1 MCPTNSATVGGKC
14 VTIDLNDEAK
24 KIIEKYKGMSK
35 GGYLL
40 PLPINETAWGD
51 DIDGEIFS
59 RWEVKRNNTLEHTN
73 SNLQKIAT
81 ALGIT
86 TRVTLYTFRHSAI
99 THACK
104 RKGAN
109 VLKLP
114 AMLEHP
120 SQ

>member
-1 MCPTNSATVGGKC
+1 
-14 VTIDLNDEAK
+14 
-24 KIIEKYKGMSK
+24 MSK

-109 VLKLP
+109 VFEIARNAGTSV
-114 AMLEHP
+114 AMIQKHYFN
-120 SQ
+120 SVV